1 MSQVGVEHLI
11 LEVVAGTVRNA
22 VSNFLTERRARGL
35 SPRTIGLYQD
45 VLGRFCRWLDDV
57 GVVKLEELTPDVI
70 RQFLLYL
77 EAGGHNA
84 GGRHVYYRSIKA
96 FLNWW
101 EWENEGEYRN
111 PIKWVAPPKVLAEP
125 LPGIS
130 LENAKRMVDAC
141 VTDLADRDRSILLT
155 LVDTGARRA
164 ELTALDVGDVDL
176 ASGEVMIRR
185 GKGNKSRF
193 VRMGEKCRRAV
204 RRYLKGRKALTI
216 SSPLFATDEEDR
228 LTFPGLRQIIRRRAV
243 DAGVKAPGLHDFRRC
258 CAIALYRNGV
268 DIYTISK
275 YLGHAGIAITTRYI
289 RLVDADVT
297 EAHRR
302 GSPVD
307 RAGW

>member
-1 MSQVGVEHLI
+1 M
-11 LEVVAGTVRNA
+11 
-22 VSNFLTERRARGL
+22 
-35 SPRTIGLYQD
+35 
-45 VLGRFCRWLDDV
+45 

-77 EAGGHNA
+77 EASGNNP

-101 EWENEGEYRN
+101 EWKNEGEYRN
-111 PIKWVAPPKVLAEP
+111 PIKRVMPPKVMAQP

-130 LENAKRMVDAC
+130 LEDAKHMVDVC
-141 VTDLADRDRSILLT
+141 LTDLADRGRAILLT

-164 ELTALDVGDVDL
+164 ELAALDVGDVGL
-176 ASGEVMIRR
+176 TSGKVMIRH
-185 GKGNKSRF
+185 GKGDKFRLA
-193 VRMGEKCRRAV
+193 RMGERCRKAV
-204 RRYLKGRKALTI
+204 KRYLKCRKTLTP

-228 LTFPGLRQIIRRRAV
+228 LTYSGLRQIIRRRAV
-243 DAGVKAPGLHDFRRC
+243 DAGVKEPGLHDFRRC

-268 DIYTISK
+268 GIYTISK
-275 YLGHAGIAITTRYI
+275 YLGHSGIAITTRYI
-289 RLVDADVT
+289 RLVDADVV

-302 GSPVD
+302 GSPVY

>member
-11 LEVVAGTVRNA
+11 LEVIAGTVRNA

-35 SPRTIGLYQD
+35 SPRTIGLYKD

-57 GVVKLEELTPDVI
+57 GVVKIEELTPDVI

-77 EAGGHNA
+77 EAQGHNP

-130 LENAKRMVDAC
+130 LEDAKRMVDAC
-141 VTDLADRDRSILLT
+141 LTDLADRDRAILLT

-164 ELTALDVGDVDL
+164 ELTALDMGDIDL

-193 VRMGEKCRRAV
+193 VRLGEKCRKAV
-204 RRYLKGRKALTI
+204 RRYLKGRKELTL

-243 DAGVKAPGLHDFRRC
+243 DAGVKVPGLHDFRRC
-258 CAIALYRNGV
+258 CAIAMYRNGV